1 MMDPIAAIGLAG
13 NIVQFVDFPWKI
25 LSETRDLYESTTGAS
40 ADNDVLESI
49 SKDLINLN
57 DALTAPSSAGAIP
70 NRLRIL
76 AGQCKGVAEELL
88 EVLDKIKV
96 KGSHRKWKSFMQA
109 LRSVWK
115 KEQIENLFKRMERLR
130 NGMQLRLPL
139 MLR

>member
-1 MMDPIAAIGLAG
+1 MDPVAAIGLAG
-13 NIVQFVDFPWKI
+13 NIVQFVDFSWKL
-25 LSETRDLYESTTGAS
+25 LSETRDLYDSSTGVS

-49 SKDLINLN
+49 SSDLINLN
-57 DALTAPSSAGAIP
+57 DALTAPSTAGAIP
-70 NRLRIL
+70 NRLRHL
-76 AGQCKGVAEELL
+76 ASQCKGAAEELL

-130 NGMQLRLPL
+130 NEMQIRLQL